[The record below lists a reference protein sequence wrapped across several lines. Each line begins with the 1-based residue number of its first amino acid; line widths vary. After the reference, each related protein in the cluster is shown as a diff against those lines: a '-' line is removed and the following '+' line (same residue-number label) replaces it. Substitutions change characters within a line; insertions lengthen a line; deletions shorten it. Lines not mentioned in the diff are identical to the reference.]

1 MEQRAPD
8 APTELPSRAWR
19 AVLRNSLR
27 EFKNDEL
34 ADRAAALTYYG
45 VLALFPALLVLV
57 SLLGIAGGSATA
69 RVMDNLRRLAPGST
83 RDLLVQA
90 VEQLQDRS
98 GLGSV
103 RAVARAVGFVED
115 WRGTR
120 CPNPVL
126 RWWDPVPTRSGP
138 PCLSYPSEVGT
149 VADVRLV
156 RHAG

>member
-90 VEQLQDRS
+90 VEQLQGRS

-103 RAVARAVGFVED
+103 RCRRAGSRLRRGLAWNEVPESCAAVVGSGADAIRPSV
-115 WRGTR
+115 
-120 CPNPVL
+120 PILPV
-126 RWWDPVPTRSGP
+126 
-138 PCLSYPSEVGT
+138 
-149 VADVRLV
+149 
-156 RHAG
+156 